1 MSTHTTSGASGFFSS
16 FRLKSADKNWR
27 GKYLRALNICPREG
41 EVHRKRAVTDG
52 GGTRR
57 ARPHQQAP
65 PQPTAQ
71 AIPTPSGVVSVSS
84 RSSRSHS
91 SGPSSSSRRPAPSR
105 DDDVGSR
112 TRHLQA
118 ALAARHG
125 AVPTERRHHE
135 PPSVRRPIHS
145 NSSSNSNSSSTTT
158 RNSFGVVRKPST
170 SSIQRNKQP
179 SSEPLFALDERVSGP
194 ISIPTPTRKSSAI
207 SIGKVSDLDG
217 GLNKLGSRTSS
228 HYNLDNNRK
237 HGSQLLS
244 WEEPLAMM
252 AAAGAVSA
260 GLPMD
265 QSTTAKLGIDNSL
278 YDMYDNYVD
287 ECGDTEEEDD
297 DDDKDT
303 EADDLFDEGAMFEME
318 DFDNEFSNNNNS
330 NNDSKVQRRR
340 RSSSLVGSNQRPNL
354 LPRPHSVRQI
364 STNKDL
370 FGMQT
375 LPESFVPPHQM
386 IERDCFSIGLRDQL
400 KRRPSG
406 RI

>member
-1 MSTHTTSGASGFFSS
+1 MSTQTSGASGFFSS
-16 FRLKSADKNWR
+16 FRLKSTDKNWR

-57 ARPHQQAP
+57 ARPQQAS
-65 PQPTAQ
+65 QPTSQ
-71 AIPTPSGVVSVSS
+71 AAPTSATSGIALTTS

-91 SGPSSSSRRPAPSR
+91 SSASANNRRPTPSR

-112 TRHLQA
+112 THHLQA
-118 ALAARHG
+118 ALAGRHG

-135 PPSVRRPIHS
+135 APSLRRPIRS
-145 NSSSNSNSSSTTT
+145 NSSSHSSSTST
-158 RNSFGVVRKPST
+158 RNSFGIVRKPT
-170 SSIQRNKQP
+170 VGTQRNKQP
-179 SSEPLFALDERVSGP
+179 TSEPLFALEERLSAP
-194 ISIPTPTRKSSAI
+194 ISIPTPTTKSSAI

-217 GLNKLGSRTSS
+217 GSSRLNKLSSRTES
-228 HYNLDNNRK
+228 HYLDNNRK

-244 WEEPLAMM
+244 WEEPVAMM

-260 GLPMD
+260 GLPLD

-297 DDDKDT
+297 DDDDKDT
-303 EADDLFDEGAMFEME
+303 EADDLFNEGAMFEME
-318 DFDNEFSNNNNS
+318 DFDNELSSNNI
-330 NNDSKVQRRR
+330 SKAQRRR

-354 LPRPHSVRQI
+354 LPRPHSVRQM

-370 FGMQT
+370 FSMQT